1 MSEIPDDVFVTQYT
15 QFNSLRDVVCR
26 YQNYLQLVL
35 LERLGPAAASNNAG

>member
-26 YQNYLQLVL
+26 YSNLMNWFL
-35 LERLGPAAASNNAG
+35 LERLGPAVAFLNAV